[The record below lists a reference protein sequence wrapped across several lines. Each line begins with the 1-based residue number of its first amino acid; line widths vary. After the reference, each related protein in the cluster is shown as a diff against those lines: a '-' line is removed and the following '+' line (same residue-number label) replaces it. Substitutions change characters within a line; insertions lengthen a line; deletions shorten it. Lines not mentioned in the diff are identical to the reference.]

1 MLSAEAPLNGTFNGL
16 SEVTQHEHD
25 GQWRIVFDATDSVDP
40 LIKALA
46 AQPSR
51 RSHSDAGSGVA

>member
-1 MLSAEAPLNGTFNGL
+1 VLSAEAPLNGTFNGL

-46 AQPSR
+46 AHTRPGDR
-51 RSHSDAGSGVA
+51 TRTVAVA